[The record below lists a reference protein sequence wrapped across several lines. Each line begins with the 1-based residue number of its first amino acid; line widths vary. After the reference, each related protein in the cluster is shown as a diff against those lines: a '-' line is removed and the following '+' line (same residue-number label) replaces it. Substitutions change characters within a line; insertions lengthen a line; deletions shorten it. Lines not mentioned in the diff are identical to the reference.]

1 MKTDCL
7 LKIVLAVIG
16 VFILVVAVVI
26 FLGSLTNASYDSHI
40 QKVLSMDQT
49 STYENDPN
57 YGGLISGI
65 RTGVKRDLESLLYG
79 EYECTDDGAYFS
91 TSGFGCFCLPTNSTD
106 TIRAN
111 HGNFMFFVDHTSDT
125 VIKLCGRPDCP
136 HDIDQC
142 NAFAGDSMDIT
153 YYDGHLYYTS
163 MNLASSSIMAT
174 LYRTDLN
181 GSNRVKILDVPYFN
195 DKTYI
200 SCLTPKFM
208 NGVLMIGMLYMDTDT
223 GSAGID
229 WYYSKLDK
237 GMVKLK
243 STSTALC
250 WADGEAFLHGTY
262 TNDENGNPLEWRLMQ
277 WDPDT
282 DTEWVVNTVSD
293 VEDVNAIVLNT
304 YWGEQCGLCHRDGKI
319 YKINYPNTEMEV
331 LFETG
336 VSGNQADFY
345 PDCIAVWEKSDYQT
359 GKRGTLH
366 FFDYDGNKLGQVLL
380 DIPSDFD
387 GLPTLGET
395 RDRIFV
401 RGTNMLTIPSHY
413 IDKSEFGTG
422 EITLH
427 KLEYPDLKE
436 LEQEWLFTAKN
447 LYSEVGHLYDPENYG
462 KID

>member
-1 MKTDCL
+1 ME
-7 LKIVLAVIG
+7 
-16 VFILVVAVVI
+16 
-26 FLGSLTNASYDSHI
+26 SL
-40 QKVLSMDQT
+40 
-49 STYENDPN
+49 N
-57 YGGLISGI
+57 YG
-65 RTGVKRDLESLLYG
+65 EF
-79 EYECTDDGAYFS
+79 ECTDNGTYFS
-91 TSGFGCFCLPTNSTD
+91 TSGFGCYMLPTDPKAPEGSVNIITGNYLFYLDHNSD
-106 TIRAN
+106 K
-111 HGNFMFFVDHTSDT
+111 
-125 VIKLCGRPDCP
+125 VIKLCGRPDCS
-136 HDIDQC
+136 HDTDRC
-142 NAFAGDSMDIT
+142 NAYVGCSMDVT
-153 YYDGHLYYTS
+153 YYDGHLYYTE
-163 MNLASSSIMAT
+163 MTLGSSVLVT

-181 GSNRVKILDVPYFN
+181 GNNRMEVLKVYNFK
-195 DKTYI
+195 DKVYST
-200 SCLTPKFM
+200 CMTPKFM
-208 NGVLMIGMLYMDTDT
+208 NGVFMVGMLYIDAET
-223 GSAGID
+223 GATGID
-229 WYYSKLDK
+229 WYYCKLDK
-237 GMVKLK
+237 NVVKLK
-243 STSTALC
+243 STSTAYC
-250 WADGEAFLHGTY
+250 WTDGEAFLHGAY

-282 DTEWVVNTVSD
+282 DTEWVVNTISGVD
-293 VEDVNAIVLNT
+293 DVNAIVLNT
-304 YWGEQCGLCHRDGKI
+304 YWGEQYGLCHWDGKI

-345 PDCIAVWEKSDYQT
+345 PDCIAVWEKSDYQS

-436 LEQEWLFTAKN
+436 LEREWLFTAKN
-447 LYSEVGHLYDPENYG
+447 LYSEVFKLYTPENYG
-462 KID
+462 KIE

>member
-1 MKTDCL
+1 MNRDLKKVL
-7 LKIVLAVIG
+7 LISILIIIVLAVCI
-16 VFILVVAVVI
+16 VV
-26 FLGSLTNASYDSHI
+26 LLNQRTDASYTDHI
-40 QKVLSMDQT
+40 AEVSKMYQT

-57 YGGLISGI
+57 YGGLVSGI
-65 RTGVKRDLESLLYG
+65 RTGVKRDLESLNYG

-91 TSGFGCFCLPTNSTD
+91 TSCFGCYLIPTNG
-106 TIRAN
+106 TIGSIT
-111 HGNFMFFVDHTSDT
+111 GNYLFYLDHNSDT
-125 VIKLCGRPDCP
+125 VIKLCGRPDCT
-136 HDIDQC
+136 HDNDAC
-142 NAFAGDSMDIT
+142 NSFVRDSMDIT
-153 YYDGHLYYTS
+153 YYDGHLYYVDVILVGS
-163 MNLASSSIMAT
+163 ELAK
-174 LYRTDLN
+174 LYRMDLN
-181 GSNRVKILDVPYFN
+181 GSNRTEVLTVYNFK
-195 DKTYI
+195 DKVYTT
-200 SCLTPKFM
+200 CMTPKFI
-208 NGVLMIGMLYMDTDT
+208 NGVFMVGMMYIDAET
-223 GSAGID
+223 GAANID
-229 WYYSKLDK
+229 WYYCKLDENV
-237 GMVKLK
+237 VKLK
-243 STSTALC
+243 STATAYC
-250 WADGEAFLHGTY
+250 WTDGEAFLHGAY

-282 DTEWVVNTVSD
+282 DTEWVVNTISD
-293 VEDVNAIVLNT
+293 VEDVNAIVKNT
-304 YWGEQCGLCHRDGKI
+304 YWGEKCGLCHRDGKI

-436 LEQEWLFTAKN
+436 LEQEWLFTAKD
-447 LYSEVGHLYDPENYG
+447 LYLDVFHLYDPENYG
-462 KID
+462 KIE

>member
-1 MKTDCL
+1 MKTDRL

-16 VFILVVAVVI
+16 VFILAVAVSI
-26 FLGSLTNASYDSHI
+26 FLDSLTDASYDRHI
-40 QKVLSMDQT
+40 QNVLAMDQT

-57 YGGLISGI
+57 YGGLVSGI

-91 TSGFGCFCLPTNSTD
+91 TSGFGCFILPIDSSE
-106 TIRAN
+106 TIASI
-111 HGNFMFFVDHTSDT
+111 HGNILFFLDHNSDT

-136 HDIDQC
+136 HDTDQC
-142 NAFAGDSMDIT
+142 NAFSGDSMNIT

-163 MNLASSSIMAT
+163 MNMASSSIMAT

-181 GSNRVKILDVPYFN
+181 GGNRVKILDVPYFN
-195 DKTYI
+195 DKTYT
-200 SCLTPKFM
+200 SCLTPRFM

-237 GMVKLK
+237 GTVKLK
-243 STSTALC
+243 STATAYC
-250 WADGEAFLHGTY
+250 WTDGEAFLHGAY

-282 DTEWVVNTVSD
+282 DTEWVVNTISGVD
-293 VEDVNAIVLNT
+293 DVNAVVLNT
-304 YWGEQCGLCHRDGKI
+304 YWGEKCGLCHRDGKI

-345 PDCIAVWEKSDYQT
+345 PDCIAVWEKSDYQA

-436 LEQEWLFTAKN
+436 LEQEWLFTAKD
-447 LYSEVGHLYDPENYG
+447 LYLDVFHLYDPENYG
-462 KID
+462 KIE

>member
-1 MKTDCL
+1 MNKKIKLSILCFL
-7 LKIVLAVIG
+7 LVILFF
-16 VFILVVAVVI
+16 VVVALI
-26 FLGSLTNASYDSHI
+26 LQNTKIKASYTDHMAEVS
-40 QKVLSMDQT
+40 KMYQT
-49 STYENDPN
+49 STKENDQN
-57 YGGLISGI
+57 YIGVLSGI
-65 RTGVKRDLESLLYG
+65 RTGGRRDISNLTANEFECVDNGVYFNATQMHAFYNVDESP
-79 EYECTDDGAYFS
+79 
-91 TSGFGCFCLPTNSTD
+91 TSIGGTFL
-106 TIRAN
+106 
-111 HGNFMFFVDHTSDT
+111 FFADHNSDT
-125 VIKLCGRPDCP
+125 FIKLCGRPDCS
-136 HDIDQC
+136 HDTDQC
-142 NAFAGDSMDIT
+142 NAFSGDSMDIT

-163 MNLASSSIMAT
+163 MNLVSSSIMAT

-181 GSNRVKILDVPYFN
+181 GGNRVKILDVPYFN

-282 DTEWVVNTVSD
+282 DTEWVVNTISGVD
-293 VEDVNAIVLNT
+293 DVNAIVLNT
-304 YWGEQCGLCHRDGKI
+304 YWGEKCGLCHRDGKI

-462 KID
+462 KIG

>member
-1 MKTDCL
+1 MKTDRL

-16 VFILVVAVVI
+16 VFVLAVAVSI
-26 FLGSLTNASYDSHI
+26 FLDSLTDASYDRHI
-40 QKVLSMDQT
+40 QNVLAMDQT
-49 STYENDPN
+49 STYENNPN
-57 YGGLISGI
+57 YGGLVSGI

-91 TSGFGCFCLPTNSTD
+91 TSGFKCFYLPLNSAE
-106 TIRAN
+106 TIARIS
-111 HGNFMFFVDHTSDT
+111 GNILFFLDHNSDT

-136 HDIDQC
+136 HDTDQC
-142 NAFAGDSMDIT
+142 NAFSGDSMDIT

-163 MNLASSSIMAT
+163 MNLVSSSIMAT

-181 GSNRVKILDVPYFN
+181 GGNRVKILDVPYFN
-195 DKTYI
+195 DKTYT
-200 SCLTPKFM
+200 SCLTPRFM

-243 STSTALC
+243 STATAYC
-250 WADGEAFLHGTY
+250 WTDGEAFLHGAY

-282 DTEWVVNTVSD
+282 DTEWVVNTISGAD
-293 VEDVNAIVLNT
+293 DVNAIVLNT
-304 YWGEQCGLCHRDGKI
+304 YWGEKCGLCHRDGKI

-447 LYSEVGHLYDPENYG
+447 LYSDVFHLYDPENYG
-462 KID
+462 KIE